1 MSLVLNTGLGLGGG
15 SDKHNLGWFADDTAL
30 AEAYPVGND
39 GDYALVG
46 STDTIWT
53 WDSDTAAW
61 VDTDRKGQVSSVNN
75 ETGDV
80 TVQETL
86 VNQQNIKSING
97 SSILGSGNLE
107 IAAHLNYP
115 SSWPTTSSS
124 TTKAFC
130 DAVAADATAIE
141 GKMYLG
147 EVRWNDLPA
156 SMVNA
161 EVVVEIMSGT
171 TSSNKVIKLTCTSG
185 NRSPYLWIYTYWNG
199 GSNVSGWKGFQPE
212 LPSQSGQSGKFL
224 TTDGSS
230 ISWGSVD
237 ALPAQSGQS
246 GKFLTTNGSVA
257 SWANV
262 DALPSQTGNSGK
274 VLSTNG
280 TSASWI
286 DITSTPATT
295 PTLVAAN
302 WSSNTQTI
310 NVTGV
315 TSSNVVLVGP
325 SPVSAEDYAAA
336 GVLCTSQG
344 NGTLTFTCDTTPSV
358 DLTLNV
364 VCF

>member
-15 SDKHNLGWFADDTAL
+15 SDKHNLGWFTDDAAL

-53 WDSDTAAW
+53 WDSDTTTW
-61 VDTDRKGQVSSVNN
+61 VDTDRKGQVTSVNN

-107 IAAHLNYP
+107 IADHLNYP
-115 SSWPTTSSS
+115 SSWPTISSS

-130 DAVAADATAIE
+130 DAVAADTTAVE

-147 EVRWNDLPA
+147 EVRWSDLPA
-156 SMVNA
+156 SIANA

-199 GSNVSGWKGFQPE
+199 GSNVSGWKGFVP
-212 LPSQSGQSGKFL
+212 
-224 TTDGSS
+224 TTDTANKVYGTDANGLQTTYDKNSFGQVDDVKVNNVS
-230 ISWGSVD
+230 IVNNKIANITID
-237 ALPAQSGQS
+237 NILD
-246 GKFLTTNGSVA
+246 TT
-257 SWANV
+257 
-262 DALPSQTGNSGK
+262 
-274 VLSTNG
+274 STN
-280 TSASWI
+280 AVQNAPI
-286 DITSTPATT
+286 AT
-295 PTLVAAN
+295 AIAN
-302 WSSNTQTI
+302 K
-310 NVTGV
+310 
-315 TSSNVVLVGP
+315 
-325 SPVSAEDYAAA
+325 A
-336 GVLCTSQG
+336 GVIFRTWS
-344 NGTLTFTCDTTPSV
+344 NS
-358 DLTLNV
+358 
-364 VCF
+364 